1 MNSYT
6 YAALAIATIIF
17 AGCSSPNG
25 GNSDGNLGADGA
37 PAGASLTFAADI
49 APIFEARCA
58 KCHIEGEKGELSLAS
73 LESALAGGK
82 KGDDIVP
89 GDSGNSLLVKMISG
103 QTEKRM
109 PPKGDPLS
117 DAEIATIQQWIDG
130 GAN

>member
-1 MNSYT
+1 MKNYT
-6 YAALAIATIIF
+6 YAALAMATILF
-17 AGCSSPNG
+17 AGCSSPSG
-25 GNSDGNLGADGA
+25 TSDDATTSADGA
-37 PAGASLTFAADI
+37 PAAPSVTFAADV

-89 GDSGNSLLVKMISG
+89 GDSANSLLVKMISG